1 MAMHAIPSIPLSSH
15 QSLKECAHVISL
27 SCNLL
32 GLQLKAR
39 IEGPRILA
47 LRLEPPAISSKT
59 DVMTDAI
66 IKCTPQPK
74 VNLCRALNKYFVP
87 LVQHLEAKSKLHSGS
102 FIDQTQ
108 F

>member
-1 MAMHAIPSIPLSSH
+1 MHAIPSIPLSSH

-39 IEGPRILA
+39 IEAPCILA

-66 IKCTPQPK
+66 IKCTPQQK

-87 LVQHLEAKSKLHSGS
+87 LVQH
-102 FIDQTQ
+102 
-108 F
+108 

>member
-1 MAMHAIPSIPLSSH
+1 MHAIPSIPLSSH

-32 GLQLKAR
+32 GLQLKAC

-47 LRLEPPAISSKT
+47 LRLEPPAIISKT

-66 IKCTPQPK
+66 IKCTSQPK

-87 LVQHLEAKSKLHSGS
+87 LVQH
-102 FIDQTQ
+102 
-108 F
+108 